1 MKEFGSFLWGIGSFL
16 LLSLLSVVGW
26 FFRRIY
32 VEHRDMLAHY
42 NKTKGKNLDTM
53 IINIATLS
61 TKVDG
66 IKSEDKRYREDNRK
80 EMESFF
86 KRQEDRANGN
96 YGKIMESLEFM
107 KDKQKTSDETVTNI
121 IKGSLKRQEVLES
134 RLNSHLDKD

>member
-1 MKEFGSFLWGIGSFL
+1 
-16 LLSLLSVVGW
+16 
-26 FFRRIY
+26 
-32 VEHRDMLAHY
+32 MLAHY